1 MQITARILR
10 NWAGDD
16 KGALVATLGDQ
27 VLKLSCVD
35 PGWLMA
41 DMAPIH
47 DF

>member
-1 MQITARILR
+1 MRITARILR
-10 NWAGDD
+10 NWTGDD

-27 VLKLSCVD
+27 VLKLSGTD

-41 DMAPIH
+41 GMAPIH